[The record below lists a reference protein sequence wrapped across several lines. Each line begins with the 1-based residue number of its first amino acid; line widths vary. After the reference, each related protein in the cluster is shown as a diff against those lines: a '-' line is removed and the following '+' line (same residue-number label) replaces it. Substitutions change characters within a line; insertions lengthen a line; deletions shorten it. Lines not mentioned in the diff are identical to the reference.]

1 MNFEDHQRDVPVPSA
16 DDKSV
21 ITKGPSRPFC
31 RRQVAGIQPT
41 TYCSDEALQRDLPV
55 PSATVQK
62 LTSYRLW
69 LGGILISALLGCG
82 PKPTASIVPTL
93 PGDGDQNIVKEPG
106 TAPAVVVA
114 PPAAITDEWSARK
127 DLLAPPAAQPA
138 ARIALPPIQSF
149 QLRNGLEVIVVAS
162 AKLPVVS
169 MQLAI
174 KAGRMH
180 EPLARLG
187 VADLTGDMLLRGG
200 TTKHDARQ
208 LARIIDFV
216 GGTMGANAGYEAT
229 VLSCSVM
236 AKNISTC
243 LQLLPE
249 VATKPAF
256 ASTEMGPV
264 WQGKIAEV
272 RGRLDDAAQLASAHV
287 QNLLWGNEHVRGWLP
302 SEPRIAA
309 ITRDDLLTWHKT
321 WFIPNNAVLV
331 ISGDVKVA
339 KLRADL
345 EAAFGGWK
353 KSAVPPT
360 PKYAQPGLSG
370 IRVRLVDKPGQT
382 QTQIRVAQY
391 GIAHDD
397 PQFFDATVWN
407 YILGSGDFSSRLMN
421 VVRVKGGKTYGANS
435 AFDRN
440 LDRGSLIASTFTR
453 NSEALATTRLVTEEL
468 AKMAKEGPSVAEVAR
483 ATANIAGAYG
493 VRFQS
498 AADVGSAIM
507 GANLH
512 GFNEEYV
519 ATYAQRI
526 AQVDTAAA
534 KAAAEKVID
543 TRNYV
548 VVLVG
553 DAKDLEPQLKAA
565 GWRYEKVSYTDP
577 IGPQLVTAP
586 IVVDAKAGAAAK
598 ALLDSALLAKGGEAR
613 LRAVKSLRMKASGTT
628 LIQGQTVAIELTRTL
643 VLPDKMRID
652 AELNLGQ
659 KFVVAIGIDGNKG
672 WNQEPTGVV
681 EMPPEAFAS
690 IAFERWRDPEL
701 ILLRYLDKG
710 VVIAP
715 LSDDKIAGRGHAV
728 LRLTSPMGVN
738 VTLFIDRESKMISRI
753 SFEEGGAIS
762 VDDFENYKA
771 VNGILVAHTRTS
783 TAPGRTTKVK
793 LNSIEFDPTIDPK
806 VFVKPVVAP
815 TK

>member
-1 MNFEDHQRDVPVPSA
+1 MKSLINNGTCPSLLPPTGRRSSTQYA
-16 DDKSV
+16 WPRAQLNSTV
-21 ITKGPSRPFC
+21 CSPRLPPLQEPGPRASLLSNGR
-31 RRQVAGIQPT
+31 
-41 TYCSDEALQRDLPV
+41 
-55 PSATVQK
+55 
-62 LTSYRLW
+62 LTSRRSLMSYFLV
-69 LGGILISALLGCG
+69 AMLLGCG
-82 PKPTASIVPTL
+82 PKPTSTIVPTL
-93 PGDGDQNIVKEPG
+93 PGDGDQNIAKDPG
-106 TAPAVVVA
+106 TSPTVSVAPTAPA
-114 PPAAITDEWSARK
+114 TDEWSARK
-127 DLLAPPAAQPA
+127 DLLAPPSARPA
-138 ARIALPPIQSF
+138 ARITLPPIQTF
-149 QLRNGLEVIVVAS
+149 QLSNGLDVIVVAS

-208 LARIIDFV
+208 LTQTIDFV

-229 VLSCSVM
+229 VLTCSVL
-236 AKNISTC
+236 AKYIGTC

-256 ASTEMGPV
+256 ASTEMAAV
-264 WQGKIAEV
+264 RQGKIAEV
-272 RGRLDDAAQLASAHV
+272 RSRLDDAAQLASAHV

-302 SEPRIAA
+302 SELRIVA
-309 ITRDDLLTWHKT
+309 ISRDDLITWHKT
-321 WFIPNNAVLV
+321 WFVPNNALLV
-331 ISGDVKVA
+331 VSGDVKVA
-339 KLRADL
+339 KLRGEL
-345 EAAFGGWK
+345 EKAFGGWK
-353 KSAVPPT
+353 RAAVPPT

-407 YILGSGDFSSRLMN
+407 YILGGGDSSSRLMN
-421 VVRVKGGKTYGANS
+421 AVRVKGGKTYGASS

-453 NSEALATTRLVTEEL
+453 NSEALATTRLITEEL
-468 AKMAKEGPSVAEVAR
+468 AKMAKDGPSNNEVAR

-507 GANLH
+507 GASLH

-526 AQVDTAAA
+526 ASVDDLAA
-534 KAAAEKVID
+534 KATAQKVID

-577 IGPQLVTAP
+577 IGPELVTAP
-586 IVVDAKAGAAAK
+586 IVVDAKARAAAK
-598 ALLDSALLAKGGEAR
+598 ALLDSALMAKGGEAK
-613 LRAVKSLRMKASGTT
+613 LRALKSLRMTASGTT
-628 LIQGQTVAIELTRTL
+628 LIQGQSVAITLTRTL

-659 KFVVAIGIDGNKG
+659 KFIVAIGIDGNKG

-681 EMPPEAFAS
+681 DMPPEAFAA

-701 ILLRYLDKG
+701 ILLRHLDKG
-710 VVIAP
+710 VVFAP

-728 LRLTSPMGVN
+728 VRLTSPMGVN

-771 VNGILVAHTRTS
+771 VNGIMVAHTRTS

-793 LNSIEFDPTIDPK
+793 LNAIDFDLAIDAK
-806 VFVKPVVAP
+806 VFAKPVLAP
-815 TK
+815 AK

>member
-1 MNFEDHQRDVPVPSA
+1 M
-16 DDKSV
+16 KS
-21 ITKGPSRPFC
+21 IIATLPQASTR
-31 RRQVAGIQPT
+31 VA
-41 TYCSDEALQRDLPV
+41 
-55 PSATVQK
+55 ATAM
-62 LTSYRLW
+62 LL
-69 LGGILISALLGCG
+69 LLGCG
-82 PKPTASIVPTL
+82 PKPTTSIVPTL
-93 PGDGDQNIVKEPG
+93 PGDGDHNIAKDPARGLGGAVTPSI
-106 TAPAVVVA
+106 APVA
-114 PPAAITDEWSARK
+114 DEWSARK
-127 DLLAPPAAQPA
+127 DLLVPPAAQAA

-149 QLRNGLEVIVVAS
+149 KLSNGLDVIVVAS

-208 LARIIDFV
+208 LARTIDFV

-236 AKNISTC
+236 AKNIDTC

-249 VATKPAF
+249 VAIKPAF
-256 ASTEMGPV
+256 ASTEMAAV

-272 RGRLDDAAQLASAHV
+272 RSRLDDAAQLASAHV
-287 QNLLWGNEHVRGWLP
+287 QNLLWGNDHVRGWLP
-302 SEPRIAA
+302 SEPRIVAL
-309 ITRDDLLTWHKT
+309 TRDDLITWHKT
-321 WFIPNNAVLV
+321 WFVPNNAVLV
-331 ISGDVKVA
+331 VSGDVKVA
-339 KLRADL
+339 KLRSDL
-345 EAAFGGWK
+345 EKAFGGWK
-353 KSAVPPT
+353 KAPVPPT

-421 VVRVKGGKTYGANS
+421 AVRVQGGKTYGANS

-453 NSEALATTRLVTEEL
+453 NAEALATTRLVTEEI
-468 AKMAKEGPSVAEVAR
+468 AKMAKDGPTQSEVAR
-483 ATANIAGAYG
+483 ATANMAGAYG

-507 GANLH
+507 GASLH

-519 ATYAQRI
+519 ASYAQRL
-526 AQVDTAAA
+526 ASVDAAAA
-534 KAAAEKVID
+534 KAAAAKLID

-577 IGPQLVTAP
+577 IGPELINTP
-586 IVVDAKAGAAAK
+586 IIVDAKAAAAAK
-598 ALLDSALLAKGGEAR
+598 ALLDGALMAKGGEAK
-613 LRAVKSLRMKASGTT
+613 LRALKSLRMTASGTT
-628 LIQGQTVAIELTRTL
+628 LIQGRNVAIQLTRTL
-643 VLPDKMRID
+643 MLPDKMRID
-652 AELNLGQ
+652 AELDLGQ

-672 WNQEPTGVV
+672 WNQEPDRLVD
-681 EMPPEAFAS
+681 MPPEAFAAV
-690 IAFERWRDPEL
+690 AFERWRDPEL
-701 ILLRYLDKG
+701 ILLRHLDKG

-728 LRLTSPMGVN
+728 VRLTSPMGVN

-771 VNGILVAHTRTS
+771 VNGIMIAHTRTS

-793 LNSIEFDPTIDPK
+793 LTSIEFDPTIDPA
-806 VFVKPVVAP
+806 VFAKPGVVPA
-815 TK
+815 K

>member
-41 TYCSDEALQRDLPV
+41 TYFSDEALQRDLPV

-62 LTSYRLW
+62 LTSCRL
-69 LGGILISALLGCG
+69 LFGGIWVAMLMACV
-82 PKPTASIVPTL
+82 PKPTTSIVPTL
-93 PGDGDQNIVKEPG
+93 PGDGDQNIVKDPG
-106 TAPAVVVA
+106 TKPPVVVA
-114 PPAAITDEWSARK
+114 PPALVADEWSARK

-138 ARIALPPIQSF
+138 ARIALPPIQTF

-208 LARIIDFV
+208 VARIIDFV

-236 AKNISTC
+236 AKNIGTC

-321 WFIPNNAVLV
+321 WFVPNNAVLV

-453 NSEALATTRLVTEEL
+453 NAEALATTRLVTEEL
-468 AKMAKEGPSVAEVAR
+468 AKMAKEGPSAAEVAR

-526 AQVDTAAA
+526 AQVDVAAA

-598 ALLDSALLAKGGEAR
+598 ALLDSALMAKGGEAK
-613 LRAVKSLRMKASGTT
+613 LRALKSLRMKASGTT
-628 LIQGQTVAIELTRTL
+628 LIQGQTVAIDLTRTL

-710 VVIAP
+710 VVVAP
-715 LSDDKIAGRGHAV
+715 LSDDKIAGRGQAV
-728 LRLTSPMGVN
+728 VRLTSPMGVN
-738 VTLFIDRESKMISRI
+738 VTIFIDRESKMISRI
-753 SFEEGGAIS
+753 SFEEGGSIS

-771 VNGILVAHTRTS
+771 VNGIMVAHTRTS

-793 LNSIEFDPTIDPK
+793 LTSIEFDPTIDPK
-806 VFVKPVVAP
+806 VFTKPVVAP